1 MANITEILGTDSL
14 SSSRLT
20 INSNF
25 TVINDEIADITALID
40 PTTNTIAGIDSIS
53 AESLTLSTLVGQ
65 VSTQILS
72 VDSTVADFNVSTN
85 FNEPVDLKKSVLMS
99 GKLGAGGSGNGS
111 QSTTPSFSTVSTFFA
126 DVSFTLP
133 VGSDGQV
140 VTIISTNSSGVTV
153 SGSLSAAIGATSIT
167 LPNVNSSVTLK
178 FFTGNTPTW
187 YIIASH
193 DATIL

>member
-40 PTTNTIAGIDSIS
+40 PTTNTITGISSIS
-53 AESLTLSTLVGQ
+53 AESLNLSTLVNQ
-65 VSTQILS
+65 VSTQIVS
-72 VDSTVADFNVSTN
+72 IDSTVADFNVATN
-85 FNEPVDLKKSVLMS
+85 FNAAVDLKKSVILS
-99 GKLGAGGSGNGS
+99 GKLGNGGSGNGS
-111 QSTTPSFSTVSTFFA
+111 QSVTPSFTTISTFFA

-133 VGSDGQV
+133 VGTDGQV
-140 VTIISTNSSGVTV
+140 VTIISTNAAGVTV
-153 SGSLSAAIGATSIT
+153 SAGISAAIGATSIV
-167 LPNVNSSVTLK
+167 LPGINSSVTLK

-187 YIIASH
+187 YVVASH
-193 DATIL
+193 NATIS